1 MKNML
6 ALALIAV
13 VASGCASGL
22 SRSRGDQVLARYEP
36 YIGEEIRGFTAFRQ
50 QSWQPVSRN
59 QLILWTSINDAYL
72 LTISNNCPNLMFSNA
87 ISVSSTVSEIST
99 LEHVTVRG
107 DRCSIQKIQPIDMR
121 AYRRDRNANED
132 RQASS

>member
-22 SRSRGDQVLARYEP
+22 SRSRGDQELARYEP
-36 YIGEEIRGFTAFRQ
+36 YVGEPIDGFTAFRQ

-59 QLILWTSINDAYL
+59 QLILWTTINDAYL
-72 LTISNNCPNLMFSNA
+72 LTITNNCPNLEFSSS
-87 ISVSSTVSEIST
+87 IGVSSTANRVSR
-99 LEHVTVRG
+99 LDHVTVRG
-107 DRCSIQKIQPIDMR
+107 DRCLIQKIQPIDMR
-121 AYRRDRNANED
+121 AFRRDREARENA
-132 RQASS
+132 QASS